1 VRLHGWWIPCLGSR
15 IATLFL
21 HGNAGN
27 ITHRIEHARQIAAAG
42 SSLLLVDYRGYGKS
56 EGRPSEK
63 GLYRMRQS
71 NYRVDRGGSWD
82 YRLKAAQAEG
92 VSSASR

>member
-1 VRLHGWWIPCLGSR
+1 
-15 IATLFL
+15 
-21 HGNAGN
+21 
-27 ITHRIEHARQIAAAG
+27 
-42 SSLLLVDYRGYGKS
+42 
-56 EGRPSEK
+56 
-63 GLYRMRQS
+63 MRQS